1 MRAGFTQ
8 GCGTAWQQRL
18 TAGSALCFFDK
29 VYKEPA
35 QNLRALCL
43 EALYPS

>member
-1 MRAGFTQ
+1 MRYSLAAAAYGRQ
-8 GCGTAWQQRL
+8 CAM
-18 TAGSALCFFDK
+18 FFDK